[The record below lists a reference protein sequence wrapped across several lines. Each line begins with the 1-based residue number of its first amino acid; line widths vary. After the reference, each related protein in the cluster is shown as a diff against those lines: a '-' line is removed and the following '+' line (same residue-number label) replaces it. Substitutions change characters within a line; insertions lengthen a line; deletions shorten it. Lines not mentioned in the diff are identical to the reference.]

1 MHRLAPDAYDGRM
14 MRRQFLIAS
23 MLALALVASGCGRAS
38 RSFDKAA
45 WAAERGNY
53 DRKSSRGAM
62 VGGLDEAGIV
72 IGAPR
77 ARVRTLLGEPDSTGP
92 QADIYFL
99 GRSTTGPVFEAYRID
114 YGPDGRVR
122 AAAVRR
128 S

>member
-1 MHRLAPDAYDGRM
+1 M
-14 MRRQFLIAS
+14 MRRQFRIAP
-23 MLALALVASGCGRAS
+23 MLGLALFASACGRAPI
-38 RSFDKAA
+38 SFDKAG

-77 ARVRTLLGEPDSTGP
+77 ERVRALLGEPDSTGP

-99 GRSTTGPVFEAYRID
+99 GRSATGPGFETYRID
-114 YGPDGRVR
+114 YEPGNRVR
-122 AAAVRR
+122 AASVRR